1 MQQSASLNGGLPSFF
16 PMPNSG
22 NTSYHADH
30 NSHSVFNYDHH
41 QQHQQQHLLAI
52 SQYNFNPIEPST
64 ASLYYHC
71 AQSINQWAN
80 LPTSRSEKTHI
91 PVNDDSSSSSSRVVE
106 NGRDFQTR
114 KINSN
119 RHFDKLGGEK
129 AKTKRRAIQ
138 KTPNRQMKLP
148 PLPRMETALH
158 WIYFCGGGQ

>member
-1 MQQSASLNGGLPSFF
+1 
-16 PMPNSG
+16 MPNSG

-30 NSHSVFNYDHH
+30 NSHCVFNYDHH

-114 KINSN
+114 KIYSN

-129 AKTKRRAIQ
+129 AKTKRRAIR
-138 KTPNRQMKLP
+138 KYTKSANEITTSSSNKNS
-148 PLPRMETALH
+148 TALDIFLR
-158 WIYFCGGGQ
+158 WRAINEQ